1 MKTKNYYQNQKESI
15 QKESM
20 KIIQLHHQQHRHL
33 QLLMIQVVIKIK
45 FIIQRQNTNIIQ
57 IHYVNLMNVVY
68 VDMKVL

>member
-1 MKTKNYYQNQKESI
+1 
-15 QKESM
+15 M
-20 KIIQLHHQQHRHL
+20 KIIHLQQHRHL

-45 FIIQRQNTNIIQ
+45 LVIQRQNTNIIQ